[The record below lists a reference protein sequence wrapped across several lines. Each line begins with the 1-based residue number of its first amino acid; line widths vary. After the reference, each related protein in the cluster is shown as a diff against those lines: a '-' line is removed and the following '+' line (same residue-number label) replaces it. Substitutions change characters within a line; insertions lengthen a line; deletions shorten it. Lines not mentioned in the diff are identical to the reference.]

1 MKGFSVQSL
10 SLRSKV
16 NDNINNQKLPHKYK
30 FKNICLHHQGMTFT
44 ITPRGSSQMVH
55 ISPIVSVQ
63 SCAVLTI
70 ISIKTFQ
77 SNTAS
82 NQINKYTL

>member
-30 FKNICLHHQGMTFT
+30 FKKICLHHRGMTFT
-44 ITPRGSSQMVH
+44 ITLQGSSQMGH

-77 SNTAS
+77 SKTAS

>member
-30 FKNICLHHQGMTFT
+30 FKNICLHHQGMTFK

-77 SNTAS
+77 SKTAS